1 MNQILDSRQTHHI
14 SPSRASY
21 VSVLRMLEKIDRV
34 ITAPRCMLFSHS
46 SRQSIYQVVQVQS
59 WCRGISVPSQRR
71 RQVSYPDDKK
81 KVTRMLRP
89 QQGGRHSAYDV
100 LINTSIIFP
109 QCLIY
114 ASVNCVIIGSGK
126 GLPPVRRQAITWT
139 NANLLSIK
147 HLGTNI
153 SEIRIKI
160 KTYHS

>member
-1 MNQILDSRQTHHI
+1 
-14 SPSRASY
+14 
-21 VSVLRMLEKIDRV
+21 
-34 ITAPRCMLFSHS
+34 
-46 SRQSIYQVVQVQS
+46 
-59 WCRGISVPSQRR
+59 
-71 RQVSYPDDKK
+71 
-81 KVTRMLRP
+81 MLRP

-100 LINTSIIFP
+100 LINTLIIFP